1 MLLTNEE
8 FLTNTGENNMK
19 NKDVEDIVLEAI
31 NSMYPTKNGHADNVI
46 KITKEAFVAQRVQD
60 FVNIQITN
68 LGIALKNKDEE
79 ICQHQKAIENL
90 RGYMGFLESQI
101 EQLKSKLE
109 EHESSY

>member
-1 MLLTNEE
+1 
-8 FLTNTGENNMK
+8 MK
-19 NKDVEDIVLEAI
+19 NKDVDDVVLEAI

-46 KITKEAFVAQRVQD
+46 KITKEAFAVQRVQD

-101 EQLKSKLE
+101 EQYKFRLD
-109 EHESSY
+109 EHEGNF

>member
-1 MLLTNEE
+1 
-8 FLTNTGENNMK
+8 MK
-19 NKDVEDIVLEAI
+19 NKDVEDIVLKAI
-31 NSMYPTKNGHADNVI
+31 DSMYPAKNGHVDNVI

-101 EQLKSKLE
+101 EQYKFRLD
-109 EHESSY
+109 EHEGNF